1 MMNSKT
7 KFKNSL
13 LGRQRGV
20 TLAELLVVIAIS
32 SILILISSLGIGIF
46 FRKYREL
53 SAWADLQTDAIDC
66 INQIKNGIP
75 VGPEGNKEYFGVVNA
90 IDLELT
96 NTTTNSSTGLR
107 ITPPSQSTLQT
118 PDFAHFYL
126 YDGAVRCNYSHHG
139 VQIASPL
146 YVFPKQENLDKVI
159 VDKFLFTKVNDYADR
174 DILVLQLELNARVRT
189 GEDRYREVKF
199 KTKMAKK

>member
-1 MMNSKT
+1 MMKHKA

-13 LGRQRGV
+13 LARQRGV

-32 SILILISSLGIGIF
+32 SILILISSLGIGVF

-53 SAWADLQTDAIDC
+53 SAWADLQTDALDC

-75 VGPEGNKEYFGVVNA
+75 VGTEGNREYFGVINA
-90 IDLELT
+90 MDLELT
-96 NTTTNSSTGLR
+96 NTTTNTSTGLR
-107 ITPPSQSTLQT
+107 ITPPSESTLHTQ
-118 PDFAHFYL
+118 DFAHFYL

-139 VQIASPL
+139 VQIASPV
-146 YVFPKQENLDKVI
+146 YVFPKKENLDRVI
-159 VDKFLFTKVNDYADR
+159 VDKFLFTKVNDHSDPN
-174 DILVLQLELNARVRT
+174 ILVLQLELNARIKT
-189 GEDRYREVKF
+189 GEDRFREVKF